1 MIKKITAVILFLSF
15 TAIVNAQNFRFDFL
29 VGGAKPI
36 GEDFEKS
43 TRFGL
48 GYCIDVTY
56 APDILDNQL
65 SFGLSRDGNILLSA
79 NASVNDKKV
88 ELKASKLGLRGFK
101 TRFDLKTDGAAR
113 PYAAITLGCGRLK
126 CGFAR
131 AVYNGTDEEG
141 VDAEVK
147 VSYETSNAF
156 AVKPELGVSFG
167 WFEMSLGWI
176 LPRKYGKYNVIAGAM
191 MYNLGVNF

>member
-15 TAIVNAQNFRFDFL
+15 AAIVNAQNFRFDFL

-43 TRFGL
+43 ARFGF
-48 GYCIDVTY
+48 GYCIDITY

-65 SFGLSRDGNILLSA
+65 SFGFARDGNILLTA

-88 ELKASKLGLRGFK
+88 ELKASKLGLIGLK
-101 TRFDLKTDGAAR
+101 TRFDAAAR

-131 AVYNGTDEEG
+131 AAYNGTDEEG
-141 VDAEVK
+141 IDAEIIVT
-147 VSYETSNAF
+147 YDYSNAF